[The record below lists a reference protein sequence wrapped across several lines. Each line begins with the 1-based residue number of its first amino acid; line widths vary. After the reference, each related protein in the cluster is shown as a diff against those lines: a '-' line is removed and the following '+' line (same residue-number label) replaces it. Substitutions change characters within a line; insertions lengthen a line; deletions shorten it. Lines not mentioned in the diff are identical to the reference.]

1 MWILDDGFPPR
12 NMHALRKEHR
22 IVITTSTVTKVRS
35 LTRGKG
41 NPVLS
46 MYSLLALIS
55 PLLWAL
61 CARMRCIRRGTILL
75 NLEADTF
82 NIH

>member
-1 MWILDDGFPPR
+1 MRYG
-12 NMHALRKEHR
+12 
-22 IVITTSTVTKVRS
+22 VTGLSS

-46 MYSLLALIS
+46 TYSLLALIS
-55 PLLWAL
+55 TLLWAL
-61 CARMRCIRRGTILL
+61 CARMRRIRKGTILL